1 MGGTPYCPWPLV
13 SMMVCKGHLGTS
25 SWEVNI
31 RDITCLRELGGHA
44 LCGGGS
50 NGLDQWLGPTPRKCG
65 QAHDSVVQQDFDL
78 FWNDTPL
85 ESVKGCNMLPLV
97 PGRSC
102 ECGRKGALKALI
114 PHVGCRA

>member
-1 MGGTPYCPWPLV
+1 VPTA
-13 SMMVCKGHLGTS
+13 TS
-25 SWEVNI
+25 VYDGLQGAPRYFIVGVNI
-31 RDITCLRELGGHA
+31 RGITCLRELGGHA

-65 QAHDSVVQQDFDL
+65 RAHDSVVQQDFDL

-85 ESVKGCNMLPLV
+85 QSVKGCNMLPLV
-97 PGRSC
+97 LGRSC
-102 ECGRKGALKALI
+102 ECSRKGALKALI